1 MLEGKNLILRAIE
14 PADIDFLFE
23 WENDEKL
30 WHLSN
35 TVAPFS
41 RFVLEQYILNS
52 HQDIYTNKQLRLMI
66 DVKNGDGNNPIG
78 SIDLFDFDPI
88 NKRAGIGVLI
98 TEENRN
104 KGYASEALE
113 MLIEY
118 CFSKLQ
124 LHQLYCNILADN
136 KDSLRLFKKQNFDL
150 VGIKKE
156 WIFID
161 DVWQDEYLFQLINV

>member
-1 MLEGKNLILRAIE
+1 MLEGKDLILRALE

-23 WENDEKL
+23 WENNEKL

-35 TVAPFS
+35 TIAPFS

-52 HQDIYTNKQLRLMI
+52 HRDIYTNKQLRLMI
-66 DVKNGDGNNPIG
+66 DIKNEDANNPIG

-124 LHQLYCNILADN
+124 ELVSERTGYAMGEYYHFAHNLHIYNDQLPE
-136 KDSLRLFKKQNFDL
+136 QNTL
-150 VGIKKE
+150 TSRARTYG
-156 WIFID
+156 
-161 DVWQDEYLFQLINV
+161 